1 MGWEKAST
9 SSAWISRA
17 FTCACGMGASRRRAS
32 RLMDA
37 GRHWQPAAPAPRWPR
52 GPPSKSWRRSGKPG
66 SRTPWAGCPPSGATR
81 RWWWRSRYR
90 RRHATRWRGGK
101 YTRGAM
107 FKAMR
112 QDIRTVL
119 ERDPAARSALE
130 VVLCYPGVH
139 AIWAHRVSHA
149 LWRAGWTTMA
159 RWLAHVSRFAT
170 GIEIHPAAQLG
181 PGLFIDHGMGV
192 VIGETDELGRNVSLL
207 QGVTLG
213 GTSNKRGKRH
223 PTLGDNVVV
232 GAGAKILGGFKI
244 GAGSRIGAGSVV
256 VREVPENSVVVG
268 VPGRVTFRDG
278 ARSGIDLNQSDL
290 PDPLARTLEQMVE
303 RIHALEAEIESLRQ
317 ALKETSR
324 T

>member
-1 MGWEKAST
+1 
-9 SSAWISRA
+9 
-17 FTCACGMGASRRRAS
+17 
-32 RLMDA
+32 
-37 GRHWQPAAPAPRWPR
+37 
-52 GPPSKSWRRSGKPG
+52 
-66 SRTPWAGCPPSGATR
+66 
-81 RWWWRSRYR
+81 
-90 RRHATRWRGGK
+90 
-101 YTRGAM
+101 M
-107 FKAMR
+107 FKALR
-112 QDIRTVL
+112 RDIRAVL
-119 ERDPAARSALE
+119 ERDPAARSAIE
-130 VVLCYPGVH
+130 VLLCYPGVH
-139 AIWAHRVSHA
+139 ALAYHRLAHRLWSHGWLTTARLVSH
-149 LWRAGWTTMA
+149 MA
-159 RWLAHVSRFAT
+159 RFMT
-170 GIEIHPAAQLG
+170 GIEIHPAAKIA

-192 VIGETDELGRNVSLL
+192 VIGETAEVGENVSIL

-213 GTSNKRGKRH
+213 GTSTKREKRH

-232 GAGAKILGGFKI
+232 GAGAKIIGGFRI
-244 GAGSRIGAGSVV
+244 GNGSRIGAGSVV